1 MSFSGKNDTIRTF
14 KMLVILEAYLHN
26 ILLEKTNQPSKG
38 KQVSKQKICVGTK
51 EIASVSPI
59 IFIMFLE

>member
-1 MSFSGKNDTIRTF
+1 MSFSGKNYAIRTF

-26 ILLEKTNQPSKG
+26 ILLEKTKQQSKG